1 MAIRRLLQHSAFGQ
15 EDIDRMVKAYED
27 ALRVLRIDD
36 RSDTV
41 TEKIAKKIVEVAQT
55 GERNPMQMRNCALKD
70 LGLKDLYRKDSDR
83 KDLGLKNSD
92 LKDSDLPP
100 R

>member
-1 MAIRRLLQHSAFGQ
+1 VAIHPLLQHSAFGQ

-36 RSDTV
+36 RSDTI
-41 TEKIAKKIVEVAQT
+41 TEKIAKKIIEVAQT
-55 GERNPMQMRNCALKD
+55 GERNPMQLRNRALKD
-70 LGLKDLYRKDSDR
+70 LGLKDLYRKASDL
-83 KDLGLKNSD
+83 KDLGLEDSD